1 MNTVGRLRLCETE
14 RQRKKVRDT
23 QREIRTKGDGMETQK
38 DTNESQKETGTL
50 TQAEGDT
57 R

>member
-38 DTNESQKETGTL
+38 DTNGSQKETGTL